1 VVFGGEEFLDWAAT
15 LQKESLRSWIL
26 RSDELARRYGIAEPA
41 VGNALRR
48 QERRGLV
55 EHISRGVY
63 VNKLANDFSS
73 RELVGILRPNSYI
86 SLESALA
93 EWGISTQSPS
103 ALTCVTTG
111 FPRKFQSASVHIV
124 YRHISENLFW
134 GFEEKRTRYGS
145 YKIAEPEKAL
155 LDWVYL
161 QRQEGLPVALDELS
175 FKPIDRKKL
184 QKYAAKFPKSVQQT
198 VRDAA

>member
-1 VVFGGEEFLDWAAT
+1 MDWAAT
-15 LQKESLRSWIL
+15 LRKESLRSWIL
-26 RSDELARRYGIAEPA
+26 RSDELARRYGISETA

-63 VNKLANDFSS
+63 VNKLAHDFSS
-73 RELVGILRPNSYI
+73 RELVGVLRPNAYI

-124 YRHISENLFW
+124 YRHIIENLFW
-134 GFEEKRTRYGS
+134 GFEEKRTRHGA

-161 QRQEGLPVALDELS
+161 QRQEGLPTVLDELS
-175 FKPIDRKKL
+175 FKPIDRRKL
-184 QKYAAKFPKSVQQT
+184 QKYAVKYPNSVQRT
-198 VRDAA
+198 VRDAT

>member
-1 VVFGGEEFLDWAAT
+1 
-15 LQKESLRSWIL
+15 
-26 RSDELARRYGIAEPA
+26 
-41 VGNALRR
+41 
-48 QERRGLV
+48 
-55 EHISRGVY
+55 
-63 VNKLANDFSS
+63 
-73 RELVGILRPNSYI
+73 
-86 SLESALA
+86 
-93 EWGISTQSPS
+93 
-103 ALTCVTTG
+103 VTTG

-145 YKIAEPEKAL
+145 YTIAETEKAL

-184 QKYAAKFPKSVQQT
+184 QKYAAEFPKSVQQT